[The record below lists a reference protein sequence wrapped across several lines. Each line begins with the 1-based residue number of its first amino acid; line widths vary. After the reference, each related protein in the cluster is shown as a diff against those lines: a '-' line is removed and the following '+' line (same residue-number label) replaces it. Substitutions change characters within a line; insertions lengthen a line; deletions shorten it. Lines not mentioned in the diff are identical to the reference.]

1 MLPAIVVIL
10 FCQGAMAA
18 VGVVM
23 AQKDF
28 DRRTIAICAAIALGV
43 LPAWQTAEVWN
54 QATSPSSFNL
64 NSLKY

>member
-1 MLPAIVVIL
+1 
-10 FCQGAMAA
+10 MAA